1 MLTTEFTSLCLDD
14 LGSTLG
20 GFWFVLFR
28 VVGLWLDTTESVG
41 LVGFLFEEVWLAG
54 WLDFLLIALF
64 WLLEFDRMS
73 E

>member
-1 MLTTEFTSLCLDD
+1 MATEFASPRLDD

-41 LVGFLFEEVWLAG
+41 LFGFLFGDDWLAG
-54 WLDFLLIALF
+54 WSDCLLTALF
-64 WLLEFDRMS
+64 
-73 E
+73 